1 MKQIKIFLT
10 AAMLAVGAT
19 ASAQFTNAASQGSKG
34 AVNTDGWGT
43 FYLQWNPS
51 TLKVDVKNAD
61 DLSFTG
67 FSIGYNKAFSVSKSS
82 PLFLEAG
89 VALQY
94 SFNSE
99 DYDDGYDDE
108 TITQKTNFFSA
119 KIPVSLMYKFD
130 LPNSSVSL
138 VPFVGVDFR
147 FNISGKQKIEY
158 DYDDDDYYYDDY
170 YDDDED
176 NYELDLFDKK
186 DMGKNNVWK
195 RFQIGWHI
203 GINAHLG
210 ENWLIGVSY
219 GSDFSEIAKKTKIST
234 TSVTLGYR
242 F

>member
-10 AAMLAVGAT
+10 TAMLAVGAT
-19 ASAQFTNAASQGSKG
+19 ASAQFTNAASKGSKG
-34 AVNTDGWGT
+34 VVNTDGWGT

-51 TLKVDVKNAD
+51 TLQVDVKDAD

-99 DYDDGYDDE
+99 DEDE
-108 TITQKTNFFSA
+108 DYYCNPTTTYKTNFFSA

-130 LPNSSVSL
+130 LPNSNVSL

-158 DYDDDDYYYDDY
+158 DCDYPDHNYHHS
-170 YDDDED
+170 DDEF
-176 NYELDLFDKK
+176 DLFDKK
-186 DMGKNNVWK
+186 DMGKNDVWK
-195 RFQIGWHI
+195 RFQAGWHI

-219 GSDFSEIAKKTKIST
+219 GSDFSEIAKKTKVST

>member
-19 ASAQFTNAASQGSKG
+19 VSAQFTNATSKG
-34 AVNTDGWGT
+34 SNGTVNTDGWGT

-51 TLKVDVKNAD
+51 TLKVDVKDAD

-89 VALQY
+89 AALQY

-99 DYDDGYDDE
+99 DYDYEYDDE
-108 TITQKTNFFSA
+108 GFTQKTNFLSA

-158 DYDDDDYYYDDY
+158 NDDDDDYYYDD
-170 YDDDED
+170 DED
-176 NYELDLFDKK
+176 NNEFDLFDKK
-186 DMGKNNVWK
+186 DMGKNGVWK
-195 RFQIGWHI
+195 RFQVGWHI
-203 GINAHLG
+203 GVNAHLG
-210 ENWLIGVSY
+210 KNWLVGVSY
-219 GSDFSEIAKKTKIST
+219 GSDFSEIAKKNKIST